1 MEAGAG
7 QDAPEGPKAATPPL
21 RVLLPAMGPDSTTL
35 PPGEVE
41 ENRAF
46 RSLPGQRERGQGGR
60 ELTKGEAVTA
70 PPAGGRPAVQER
82 MMFYDG
88 WKRASAR
95 LGRPSHPSA
104 LLPSWTGDCRAL
116 RGSGKEWA
124 HKTHLDSLAYPP
136 SCYVAK
142 LGPRVGSSQLM
153 VTQLADCKI
162 PTSLPPACLFFL
174 VPWRDPN
181 AQTCRAWGG

>member
-1 MEAGAG
+1 
-7 QDAPEGPKAATPPL
+7 
-21 RVLLPAMGPDSTTL
+21 
-35 PPGEVE
+35 
-41 ENRAF
+41 
-46 RSLPGQRERGQGGR
+46 
-60 ELTKGEAVTA
+60 
-70 PPAGGRPAVQER
+70 
-82 MMFYDG
+82 MFYDG
-88 WKRASAR
+88 WKRASA
-95 LGRPSHPSA
+95 GWGDPPIHQPS
-104 LLPSWTGDCRAL
+104 CRAGPEPAG
-116 RGSGKEWA
+116 RSEDPGKEWA